1 MRSETIAGAVGQW
14 PNSAF
19 GRPPAPNITPIQEK
33 NPTSAIDLPRF
44 RQLLERTFIHFMLR
58 RNIRM

>member
-1 MRSETIAGAVGQW
+1 MAEPAI
-14 PNSAF
+14 
-19 GRPPAPNITPIQEK
+19 GRPAGPHIKAIQEK
-33 NPTSAIDLPRF
+33 NPASAIDLPRF